1 MYVNIIDTKYYLY
14 TFFCQITTLL
24 INCVAFSFGL
34 GNGGGSNKND
44 SFESFKGK

>member
-24 INCVAFSFGL
+24 IDCVAFSFGF
-34 GNGGGSNKND
+34 GGSNKND